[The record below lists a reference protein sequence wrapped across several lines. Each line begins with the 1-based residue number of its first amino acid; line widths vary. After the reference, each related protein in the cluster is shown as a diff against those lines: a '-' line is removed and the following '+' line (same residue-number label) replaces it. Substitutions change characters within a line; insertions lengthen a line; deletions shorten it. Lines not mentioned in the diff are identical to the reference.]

1 MRDGGIKPPYALF
14 GNNHRFKSVV
24 FSNGINIQKGFL
36 VALTGIPIPL
46 HLGMGEICPAA
57 ADQKPT
63 ATLSHQFLKYATAGF
78 FATELVGAYLL
89 LRELKIPSVYF
100 GLVYTG
106 LVLPSGI
113 IAGLFIYK
121 SIAGIKKERL
131 GLSRWALYLSLTI
144 LPFHALAWFYGRS
157 SYPFIA
163 PILEAVQLVALAVA
177 AGTSLRRP
185 RFFLMPLIY
194 SLASFLIQV
203 AVLLLIRYL

>member
-1 MRDGGIKPPYALF
+1 MEGIRP
-14 GNNHRFKSVV
+14 
-24 FSNGINIQKGFL
+24 
-36 VALTGIPIPL
+36 T
-46 HLGMGEICPAA
+46 A
-57 ADQKPT
+57 ADRKPE
-63 ATLSHQFLKYATAGF
+63 ATLNYQFLKIATAGF
-78 FATELVGAYLL
+78 FAGGLVGAYLL
-89 LRELKIPSVYF
+89 LRCLQIAVNYI
-100 GLVYTG
+100 GLVYFG

-131 GLSRWALYLSLTI
+131 GLNRWALYLSLTI

-157 SYPFIA
+157 AYPFIA
-163 PILEAVQLVALAVA
+163 PVLEAVQLVALTVA

-194 SLASFLIQV
+194 SLVSFLIQV